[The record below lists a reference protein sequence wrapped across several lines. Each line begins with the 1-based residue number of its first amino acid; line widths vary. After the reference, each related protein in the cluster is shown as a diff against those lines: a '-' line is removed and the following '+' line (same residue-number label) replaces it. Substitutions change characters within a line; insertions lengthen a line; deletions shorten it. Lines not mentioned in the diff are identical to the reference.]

1 VCERERRKRE
11 RERERER
18 VCERE
23 RYRSTLL
30 LDAEDLVVLEV
41 APRHLLLHPRDYLRK
56 AKCK

>member
-1 VCERERRKRE
+1 MCERERRKRE
-11 RERERER
+11 RERVC

-23 RYRSTLL
+23 RYRSNLL
-30 LDAEDLVVLEV
+30 LDAEDLVILEV